1 MAKVIITLRSAP
13 DGSPVIE
20 FDYESEPG
28 DLAYE
33 HERDHRRIVAQAM
46 GMSPEALEAS
56 GMAVVRAAPA
66 AQADEGAERA
76 AEPAGAAR
84 RALPTRGNP
93 GAPPARPGVLTR
105 LGDFLGGR

>member
-1 MAKVIITLRSAP
+1 MAKVIVTLRSAP

-20 FDYESEPG
+20 FEYESEPG

-56 GMAVVRAAPA
+56 GMAVVRVPSGP
-66 AQADEGAERA
+66 QAEAEGERA
-76 AEPAGAAR
+76 AAPPGAAR
-84 RALPTRGNP
+84 QALPTRGNP
-93 GAPPARPGVLTR
+93 GAAPARRGVLAR
-105 LGDFLGGR
+105 LGSFLGGR